1 MLKKFFK
8 KIFQNSEESL
18 ERVANKNYKRYKKW
32 LNNHAPTYASGKI
45 DLRRVR
51 TSKAGSN
58 YYVPKDLL
66 QLTVERKEKIA
77 EYQSAL
83 GFGMTKEN
91 LIALLEACIDQNKKQ
106 AYAYNSKNEQ
116 LHQRLN
122 AKLQTDL
129 ADAVIRLNTINT
141 SDIMLRISLLFFFV
155 DGEDPYTINSE
166 TQKRKYQEAQDDD
179 GLRAFFLQTIQALLK
194 ESAKKEIKG
203 SPS

>member
-18 ERVANKNYKRYKKW
+18 ERLANKNYKRYKKW

-129 ADAVIRLNTINT
+129 ADAVIRL
-141 SDIMLRISLLFFFV
+141 SL
-155 DGEDPYTINSE
+155 IH
-166 TQKRKYQEAQDDD
+166 
-179 GLRAFFLQTIQALLK
+179 I
-194 ESAKKEIKG
+194 
-203 SPS
+203 

>member
-8 KIFQNSEESL
+8 KIFPSSEESL
-18 ERVANKNYKRYKKW
+18 ARLAEKNYKQYKKW

-45 DLRRVR
+45 ELRRVR
-51 TSKAGSN
+51 TSKAGVN

-83 GFGMTKEN
+83 GFGMTKQEM
-91 LIALLEACIDQNKKQ
+91 IELLEGCIDHNKKQ
-106 AYAYNSKNEQ
+106 AYAFGSKNEK

-122 AKLQTDL
+122 SKLQVDL
-129 ADAVIRLNTINT
+129 ADAVVRMKTINS
-141 SDIMLRISLLFFFV
+141 SDVMLRIALLFFFV
-155 DGEDPYTINSE
+155 DNEDPYTINDE

-179 GLRAFFLQTIQALLK
+179 ALRAFFLQTTQLLLK
-194 ESAKKEIKG
+194 ESEKSE
-203 SPS
+203 

>member
-1 MLKKFFK
+1 MFKKLFK
-8 KIFQNSEESL
+8 KIFPSSEESL
-18 ERVANKNYKRYKKW
+18 KRLADRNYKRYKKW
-32 LNNHAPTYASGKI
+32 LNDHAPTYASGKI

-83 GFGMTKEN
+83 GFGMTKQEM
-91 LIALLEACIDQNKKQ
+91 IDLLEGCIDHNKKM
-106 AYAYNSKNEQ
+106 AYAFGRQNEQ

-129 ADAVIRLNTINT
+129 ADGVIRLNTINS
-141 SDIMLRISLLFFFV
+141 SDIMLRISLLFFFI

-179 GLRAFFLQTIQALLK
+179 ALRAFFLQTTQALLK
-194 ESAKKEIKG
+194 ESAKKETNDFQ
-203 SPS
+203 S